1 MPSSSDFKFLQDVT
15 VNGKPAVFI
24 GYMRD
29 GNEAQVCLSSEK
41 SKPNVIVPLGEISD
55 LIRGSKPKP
64 KPARVLPVSTGAS
77 A

>member
-1 MPSSSDFKFLQDVT
+1 MSSADFKFLQDVN

-29 GNEAQVCLSSEK
+29 GHEAQVCMCKEK
-41 SKPNVIVPLGEISD
+41 FKPNVIVPLDQIAD
-55 LIRGSKPKP
+55 VIRGSKPKP
-64 KPARVLPVSTGAS
+64 KPARVSTVPTGAS